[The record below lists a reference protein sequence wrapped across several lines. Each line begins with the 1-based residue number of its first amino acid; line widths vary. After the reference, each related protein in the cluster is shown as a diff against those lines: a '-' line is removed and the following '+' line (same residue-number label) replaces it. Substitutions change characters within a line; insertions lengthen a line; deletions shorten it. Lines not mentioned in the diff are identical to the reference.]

1 METKSDKMNA
11 VLLRRSNMNIL
22 SQLFIILA
30 FSYVGETITTLFH
43 LPVPGSIVGLFLL
56 FGALQT
62 KLIKVKQIDES
73 GSWLKNNMAFLF
85 VPATVG
91 IMPYFDIIQKSW
103 IDITI
108 VLIFST
114 LITYIITG
122 VIAEFLNK
130 KGVH

>member
-1 METKSDKMNA
+1 
-11 VLLRRSNMNIL
+11 MNIL